1 MSTRIE
7 IDRLQK
13 VRDIFHKN
21 QYVLDDR
28 FVIRDGK
35 YHKCAII
42 CPGGGY
48 QLVCS
53 FVEGVPFAKV
63 LNQKGISAF
72 IVYYRVRD
80 KAAYPNPQ
88 DDLARAVQEIIS
100 RKEEYMVDMEDY
112 SVWGSSAGGHLAA
125 SFGTTKMG
133 YPHYGLPKPSAIILV
148 YPVIT
153 LEEEKTHLGSRENLL
168 GKKAS
173 EEKAL
178 AYSIQ
183 TNVDQNYPRTFV
195 WCGDADEAVPPE
207 NTKKLAA
214 ALKAQGI
221 AYEAH
226 IYPGVPHGVGTA
238 KGLSAEG
245 WIDQAVEF
253 WMKDGQ

>member
-1 MSTRIE
+1 MTGSTTGLPSMTS
-7 IDRLQK
+7 LQ
-13 VRDIFHKN
+13 N
-21 QYVLDDR
+21 SLCY
-28 FVIRDGK
+28 
-35 YHKCAII
+35 
-42 CPGGGY
+42 
-48 QLVCS
+48 
-53 FVEGVPFAKV
+53 E
-63 LNQKGISAF
+63 
-72 IVYYRVRD
+72 
-80 KAAYPNPQ
+80 
-88 DDLARAVQEIIS
+88 RAVQEIIS

-226 IYPGVPHGVGTA
+226 IIRECPMVLEQQKACLQRAG
-238 KGLSAEG
+238 S
-245 WIDQAVEF
+245 IRQ
-253 WMKDGQ
+253 